1 MKAYSKR
8 ALFSVGLGIL
18 GVFCAQIGAAWAFL
32 GAVLLGMVSLFA
44 SFKAVRLIFI
54 HPGPFWGKAV
64 SFLVALAGALVAVLC
79 LLVSLGMLLQPWV
92 WQPRHQPRWANGQG
106 PGAVN
111 PLPAEPAI
119 HFTSNLPI
127 IVVDTLGHPDAPE
140 RDASV
145 RAKFF
150 DAHPARASLDAPPD
164 YDGAGTLRIRGY
176 SSRGLP
182 KHSYTFH
189 TVDSQGN
196 QIKVPLLGLPPGSDW
211 VLYAPY
217 EDKTLVRDVLAY
229 ELARQMGHYAPRT
242 RYVELFIRTAQSPLS
257 MRDYAGVYVL
267 IEKIKRG
274 KDRVNIAKLEPQD
287 DSEPDISGGYI
298 IKRDHAERSA
308 GHFRTQRGGPY
319 FYVYPQA
326 ETITAKQKAW
336 LRAYLNQF
344 ETALYGEDFQD
355 PQRGYAAYLDVDA
368 FIDAHWLIEMSK
380 NIDGFRYSAYLIK
393 DRGGKLT
400 PGPPWDWNRAF
411 GNANYHNGGQTHGWY
426 SSLLR
431 PQEICWYR
439 RLQEDPLFSQRS
451 ARRWW
456 ELRRQVLDV
465 KSIQGRIDQLAAQL
479 EEAQR
484 RNFQRW
490 PVLGQQVTCNYYV
503 GNTYAEEIQWL
514 KTWIERR
521 IGWIDQQTRP
531 PSK

>member
-1 MKAYSKR
+1 MKGYSKR

-18 GVFCAQIGAAWAFL
+18 GILCAQTGAVWPL
-32 GAVLLGMVSLFA
+32 WGAVLLGLASLFA
-44 SFKAVRLIFI
+44 SFKAVRSIFT
-54 HPGPFWGKAV
+54 HPGSFWGRAV
-64 SFLVALAGALVAVLC
+64 SFLVAIVGALMAILC
-79 LLVSLGMLLQPWV
+79 LLVSSGMLVQQWV
-92 WQPRHQPRWANGQG
+92 WQQGRQARWAPGQG

-111 PLPAEPAI
+111 PLPDEAAT

-127 IVVDTLGHPDAPE
+127 IILDTLGHPDRPE
-140 RDASV
+140 RDTSV

-150 DAHPARASLDAPPD
+150 DVHGARASAEAQPD
-164 YDGAGTLRIRGY
+164 YEGAGTIRLRGY
-176 SSRGLP
+176 TSRQLP

-189 TVDSQGN
+189 TVDSQSS

-217 EDKTLVRDVLAY
+217 EDKTLMRDVLAY
-229 ELARQMGHYAPRT
+229 ELTRQMGHYAPRT
-242 RYVELFIRTAQSPLS
+242 RYVELFIQNAPSPLS

-274 KDRVNIAKLEPQD
+274 KDRVNVAKLEPQD
-287 DSEPDISGGYI
+287 AAEPEITGGYI
-298 IKRDHAERSA
+298 IKRDHGERAS

-336 LRAYLNQF
+336 LRAYLNGF
-344 ETALYGEDFQD
+344 ENALYGDDFQD
-355 PQRGYAAYLDVDA
+355 PQRGYAGYLDVDA

-380 NIDGFRYSAYLIK
+380 NIDGFRYSAYLTK

-411 GNANYHNGGQTHGWY
+411 GNANYHEGWQTHGWY
-426 SSLLR
+426 SNLLR
-431 PQEICWYR
+431 PQEICWYH
-439 RLQEDPLFSQRS
+439 RLKEDPHFNHRC
-451 ARRWW
+451 AIRWF
-456 ELRRQVLDV
+456 ELRRQVLDI
-465 KSIQGRIDQLAAQL
+465 KSIQGRIDQLAGQL
-479 EEAQR
+479 EEAQQ
-484 RNFQRW
+484 RNFKRW

-503 GNTYAEEIQWL
+503 GKTYAQEIQWL

-531 PSK
+531 QSP